1 MSPTATIGGAYN
13 ETMLTTAML
22 MLSLAAAQGETKLQ
36 PTDDVWVYQFAE
48 DQTTDPYL
56 RIWSSDGQA
65 VGDSFEGHLTFSY
78 SCLKFDVSKLEGKV
92 KSAKLILTHT
102 EGASYTEADSKTNPI
117 EVRTLPN
124 DWNESSWQY
133 EKATKIHPVK
143 DPGSIFGVGSGNP
156 AGGDKEFTITVDLMA
171 GPSNFA
177 TAVDEARKSS
187 TKTLAVSLTSKLS
200 PEGQGEGF
208 VYKFFSR
215 SSSDEAKRPQLVI
228 ETE

>member
-1 MSPTATIGGAYN
+1 
-13 ETMLTTAML
+13 MLTAAIL
-22 MLSLAAAQGETKLQ
+22 MLTFVSTPGETTLE

-56 RIWSSDGQA
+56 RVWSSDGQA

-78 SCLKFDVSKLEGKV
+78 SGLKFDVSKLEGKV
-92 KSAKLILTHT
+92 KSAKLILTHA
-102 EGASYTEADSKTNPI
+102 EGASYTEADSKSNPI
-117 EVRTLPN
+117 EVRTLPS
-124 DWNESSWQY
+124 DWNEASWQY

-143 DPGSIFGVGSGNP
+143 DPGSIFGVGFGNP
-156 AGGDKEFTITVDLMA
+156 AGGDKEFTITVDLMS
-171 GPSNFA
+171 GPANFA

-215 SSSDEAKRPQLVI
+215 SSTDETKRPRLVI